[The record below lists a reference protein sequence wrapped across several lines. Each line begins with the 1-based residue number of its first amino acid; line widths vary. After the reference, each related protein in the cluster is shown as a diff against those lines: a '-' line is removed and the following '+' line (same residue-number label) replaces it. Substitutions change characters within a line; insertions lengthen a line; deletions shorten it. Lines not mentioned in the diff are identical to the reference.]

1 MKMDCSRLNKRIFNF
16 DRDKCHNNWS
26 DKFKKLLDDL
36 SMSQFWD
43 NGSSIPLEVA
53 KNKLW
58 DRFKADWEHQCTTKP
73 KLRTY
78 VKFKNDVKVA
88 SHISSNISKYERS
101 LISQLRLGIL
111 PLRLETGRYSNLQEK
126 DRICLLCDGNYIE
139 NEHHFLFQCELYNT
153 ERTQLEYALDIS
165 FTDLSDVEKF
175 NLVFRHPFIL
185 GKYIRKAIRK
195 RREKLYR

>member
-1 MKMDCSRLNKRIFNF
+1 M
-16 DRDKCHNNWS
+16 
-26 DKFKKLLDDL
+26 
-36 SMSQFWD
+36 
-43 NGSSIPLEVA
+43 A

-58 DRFKADWEHQCTTKP
+58 DRFKADWEHQCATKP

-88 SHISSNISKYERS
+88 NHISSNISKYERS